1 MSILNEKSQSWS
13 LDVILAV
20 VIFIG
25 AFFLYY
31 VLVSDNPA
39 SKTSGLRDDATLII
53 KQVATDTGGISVV
66 DNRELNETRLG
77 HLKNMNYDELK
88 SILRSEGNFCI
99 YIEDEKGNIVL
110 INNSYRGIGSSDINI
125 SGIPC
130 SQK

>member
-1 MSILNEKSQSWS
+1 MSILNEKSQAWS